1 MVSEAQRFPLAAARG
16 GGALSLRVAAAG
28 AVPVADNS
36 PDGQRLSALFQQ
48 HYDFVWRS
56 VRRLGVP
63 SDGVDD
69 AAQEVFVVA
78 SRRLASIEAG
88 KERAF
93 LFGTALR
100 VASDARRARARR
112 RLSNDEPDPVDSTP
126 RIDELVDQKRARALL
141 DEIVAAL
148 PDDVRPIFLLF
159 ELEGMTMAEIAAV
172 LDLPAGTVA
181 SRLRRARELFAT
193 SVARHERREVRDE

>member
-1 MVSEAQRFPLAAARG
+1 MVSEAHRFPLAAP
-16 GGALSLRVAAAG
+16 GAGSLSIRAAAG

-36 PDGQRLSALFQQ
+36 PDPQRLSALFHQ

-63 SDGVDD
+63 PDAVDD

-78 SRRLASIEAG
+78 SRRLAAIEVG

-100 VASDARRARARR
+100 VASDARRSRARR
-112 RLSNDEPDPVDSTP
+112 RLSGDEADPVDGSP

-141 DEIVAAL
+141 DEIVAS
-148 PDDVRPIFLLF
+148 
-159 ELEGMTMAEIAAV
+159 
-172 LDLPAGTVA
+172 LPADPWDVPVGAVATPSGWWTVGNPDFA
-181 SRLRRARELFAT
+181 ARVSTRRI
-193 SVARHERREVRDE
+193 